1 MTMLLER
8 INSLGKPI
16 SCLDNGCYS
25 KKIGLVDMDLQTREL
40 LVQSGG
46 QAVGDRAGSNFMRGG
61 VSCKDRN
68 LLSLIFPAIPANHIP
83 DPIELVSFIRGGA
96 STGSI
101 GRVAEFIQVPK
112 KQLYR
117 LLRIPPASRRAT
129 LGVNETDQ
137 LVQIAR
143 V

>member
-1 MTMLLER
+1 M
-8 INSLGKPI
+8 
-16 SCLDNGCYS
+16 
-25 KKIGLVDMDLQTREL
+25 
-40 LVQSGG
+40 
-46 QAVGDRAGSNFMRGG
+46 
-61 VSCKDRN
+61 
-68 LLSLIFPAIPANHIP
+68 SLIFPAIPANHIP

-101 GRVAEFIQVPK
+101 GRVAEFLQVPK
-112 KQLYR
+112 TQLYR

-143 V
+143 VYAGCLDFFGDPAKAARWMMSPNLTLGDLTPFDLLDTNEGIRVVEDSLKRLDYGVFC